1 VQVTRRIAL
10 GATIGAVAAAC
21 ALAPA
26 AVAGG
31 APKSTSKTYNVKVRD
46 DYYSPLN
53 VKVRK
58 DDKVKW
64 AWGSTNINSH
74 DVTLKKAPKGVKKGD
89 YRSISGAIGITFKR
103 KFTVPGTYNFYC
115 TIHPDVMTMD
125 VVVKK

>member
-1 VQVTRRIAL
+1 M
-10 GATIGAVAAAC
+10 GAVAAAC

-26 AVAGG
+26 AVVADG
-31 APKSTSKTYNVKVRD
+31 AASKTYNVKVRD
-46 DYYSPLN
+46 DYYSPLS
-53 VKVRK
+53 VKIRK
-58 DDKVKW
+58 DDKIKW

-103 KFTVPGTYNFYC
+103 KFTVPGTYDFYC